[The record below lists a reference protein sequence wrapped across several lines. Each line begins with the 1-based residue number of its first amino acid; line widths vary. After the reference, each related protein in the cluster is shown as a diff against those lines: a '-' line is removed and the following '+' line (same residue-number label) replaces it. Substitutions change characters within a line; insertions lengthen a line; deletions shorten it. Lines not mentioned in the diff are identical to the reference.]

1 MVADVPAPE
10 LQLDDLIRRADDGR
24 GPGEIDVSFVLT
36 DLKNEIK
43 VAYSGILPDL
53 FREGQGI
60 IAHGKLG
67 DDGVF
72 HADEVLA
79 KHDEAYT
86 PPSDANASSN
96 RPSEPI
102 RMTLPLPADRI
113 WSPNAL
119 PFGGSCHGMYTSCV
133 SRGIF
138 AISAEKSD
146 CCWLTPSRETDTPAA
161 FSTFSTASA
170 RPVL

>member
-1 MVADVPAPE
+1 MTPRRQRLLAVAVILGGAAIAVGFALQAFRSNLMMFYAPTQVASGEAPVGRAFRLGGLVTIGSVQRVPGK
-10 LQLDDLIRRADDGR
+10 L
-24 GPGEIDVSFVLT
+24 DVSFVLT

-67 DDGVF
+67 EDGVF

-86 PPSDANASSN
+86 PPEIEHALKTAGED
-96 RPSEPI
+96 PD
-102 RMTLPLPADRI
+102 T
-113 WSPNAL
+113 SP
-119 PFGGSCHGMYTSCV
+119 
-133 SRGIF
+133 
-138 AISAEKSD
+138 
-146 CCWLTPSRETDTPAA
+146 
-161 FSTFSTASA
+161 
-170 RPVL
+170 